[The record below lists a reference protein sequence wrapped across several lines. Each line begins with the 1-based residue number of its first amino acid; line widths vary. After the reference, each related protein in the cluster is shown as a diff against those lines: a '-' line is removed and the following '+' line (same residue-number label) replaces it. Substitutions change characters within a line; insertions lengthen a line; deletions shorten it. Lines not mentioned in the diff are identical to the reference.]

1 MGMKPLVKTGFICR
15 KGRRWKEGSS
25 QTRRFQGKDLFAGDS
40 FFLTSI
46 LRKDSSMLQDM
57 SWRLYVL
64 FMRFFKYRPPGI
76 ARRALSRM
84 LRVAAGFGEEG

>member
-1 MGMKPLVKTGFICR
+1 MKPLVETGFISR
-15 KGRRWKEGSS
+15 KGRRWKERSK
-25 QTRRFQGKDLFAGDS
+25 QARRFRGEDSFAGDS
-40 FFLTSI
+40 FFLTSV
-46 LRKDSSMLQDM
+46 LRKDSSMMQDM

-84 LRVAAGFGEEG
+84 LRVAARFGEEG